1 MNGTQLLFLIIAS
14 GIALFQVIVF
24 WIIFTVTDEMP
35 HIRKADHFDGEIEH
49 G

>member
-1 MNGTQLLFLIIAS
+1 MTTTQIVFAIGAAGLALAMLYAFWLII
-14 GIALFQVIVF
+14 
-24 WIIFTVTDEMP
+24 TVTDEMP